1 MFSFET
7 TGALSADSDGRIRL
21 HAEHVKA
28 AHLPVKGLLDLLG
41 VDLARLVNRNAV
53 PASQSRKMT

>member
-1 MFSFET
+1 MKPPELFPRTLTDESGST
-7 TGALSADSDGRIRL
+7 
-21 HAEHVKA
+21 AEHVEA